1 MKSEPQFSLM
11 AKDLMPGTLFLVVG
25 PSGVGKDT
33 LLNGAR
39 EALEGTWFRFPRRV
53 ITRPADA
60 GGEDHTP
67 ATDASFEDMV
77 SSGAFL
83 HHWQAHGLRY
93 GIPGD
98 VVSDLES
105 GVNVVINTSRLE
117 VEAFRREVPRTVV
130 IYINA
135 SADVI
140 AARLRARGRETEE
153 EINRRLKR
161 IVEQS
166 AHSEGAVEILN
177 DTTVEEGTEKL
188 VEVITGSCEL
198 HTKVHEFPVDFA
210 SKALCLLHSGNP
222 VATRLLAGTERVS
235 LSANGKSITAD
246 VGWTETESFVAKDNC
261 AVSEKVLSVL
271 GVQAGHALRVERSPA
286 PESRAIL
293 QKKVRGGELTS
304 NEIRRMVR
312 DLVDGRFSA
321 SEIAGFLVSASRN
334 LTIDEVIE
342 LTKARAEYAHKQKWN
357 ADIVVDKHSMGGIP
371 GNRVSPII
379 IPIIAAFGLTMPK
392 TSSRA
397 ITSAAGTADIMEVL
411 AKVDLTPDQMA
422 QVVNKTGACIA
433 WNGRLTHSPVD
444 DVMNSINRPL
454 GLASALLDTS
464 SILSKKLAAGSTHVL
479 IDLPIGPQAKTVS
492 QQDGKS
498 LKELFETVGAGVG
511 LKVHAN
517 LADGTKPV
525 GRGVGPVLETID
537 VLNVLSNEPGA
548 PQDLLE
554 KSVQYAGHILEWAG
568 AVDQGQG
575 RNKALDIVTSGEAYE
590 KLQQIVLAQGGQAHD
605 LKPGQ
610 FKCEIAADRTGK
622 IEEID
627 IRTISSIARA
637 AGAPLDKTAGI
648 YLYAN
653 VASKVEKGQPL
664 LRIHAS
670 SQKAL
675 DEAIA
680 KADQTDPIV
689 RKWSEGSYQINLA

>member
-1 MKSEPQFSLM
+1 
-11 AKDLMPGTLFLVVG
+11 MPGTLFLVVG

-33 LLNGAR
+33 LLEGAR

-67 ATDASFEDMV
+67 ATDASFEEMV

-83 HHWQAHGLRY
+83 HHWKAHGLRY
-93 GIPGD
+93 GIPRD
-98 VVSDLES
+98 IISDLEA
-105 GVNVVINTSRLE
+105 GVNVVVNTSRME
-117 VEAFRREVPRTVV
+117 VEAFQRESQRAVV

-135 SADVI
+135 SKDI
-140 AARLRARGRETEE
+140 TAARLKARGRETEK
-153 EINRRLKR
+153 EINRRLAR

-166 AHSEGAVEILN
+166 AHTEGAVQIFN

-188 VEVITGSCEL
+188 VEVITGSCDL
-198 HTKVHEFPVDFA
+198 HAKINEFPVDFA
-210 SKALCLLHSGNP
+210 SKPLCLLHSGNP
-222 VATRLLAGTERVS
+222 VATRLMAGTERVG
-235 LSANGKSITAD
+235 LFANGKSITAD
-246 VGWTETESFVAKDNC
+246 LGWTDTESFVAKDNC
-261 AVSEKVLSVL
+261 AVSEKVLSAL
-271 GVQAGHALRVERSPA
+271 GVESGQTVRIERSPA

-293 QKKVRGGELTS
+293 QKKVRGAELNS
-304 NEIRRMVR
+304 NEIHSMVR
-312 DLVDGRFSA
+312 DLVHGRFSTA
-321 SEIAGFLVSASRN
+321 EIAGFLVSASRN

-342 LTKARAEYAHKQKWN
+342 LTKARARYAHKQKWN

-371 GNRVSPII
+371 GNRISPII

-411 AKVDLTPDQMA
+411 ARVDLTPAQMA

-492 QQDGKS
+492 REDGES
-498 LKELFETVGAGVG
+498 LKQLFETVGAGVG

-537 VLNVLSNEPGA
+537 VLNVLSNEPDA

-554 KSVQYAGHILEWAG
+554 KSVQYAAHILEWTG
-568 AVDQGQG
+568 AVDKGQGQG
-575 RNKALDIVTSGEAYE
+575 KALGIVTSGDAYE
-590 KLQQIVLAQGGQAHD
+590 KLQEIVLAQGGQEEK
-605 LKPGQ
+605 LKPGR
-610 FKCEIAADRTGK
+610 FTSEIAADRSGT

-627 IRTISSIARA
+627 IRTIGSIARA
-637 AGAPLDKTAGI
+637 AGAPLDKSAGI
-648 YLYAN
+648 YLCAN
-653 VASKVEKGQPL
+653 VSSKVEEGQPL

-675 DEAIA
+675 DEAVA
-680 KADQTDPIV
+680 KADQSASIV
-689 RKWSEGSYQINLA
+689 RKWSEGSCLINST